1 MKRKRAKFNYPKE
14 FTTLPEYTAHAGQVV
29 EVIRPLGLSDGFDG
43 CEGVEPMFLIKA
55 DDGLVMHAFESELE
69 EVA

>member
-1 MKRKRAKFNYPKE
+1 
-14 FTTLPEYTAHAGQVV
+14 
-29 EVIRPLGLSDGFDG
+29 
-43 CEGVEPMFLIKA
+43 VEPMFLIKA